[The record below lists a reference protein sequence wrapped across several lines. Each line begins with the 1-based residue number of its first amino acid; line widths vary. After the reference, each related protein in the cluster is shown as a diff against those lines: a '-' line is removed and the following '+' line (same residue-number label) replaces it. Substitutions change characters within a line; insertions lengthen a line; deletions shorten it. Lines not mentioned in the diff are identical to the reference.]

1 MICDTTF
8 LVDLMRDVPAASRK
22 AQDLVEKKSALC
34 VTAIT
39 VFEIQRGMHR
49 STDMQRKNLERV
61 LDGLGLLVLDR
72 ASASRAA
79 QIDLRLREKGLE
91 IEAEDCMIAGIALER
106 GESILTRN
114 VKHFSRI
121 PGIRVESY

>member
-8 LVDLMRDVPAASRK
+8 LVDLMRNVPAASRK
-22 AQDLVEKKSALC
+22 AQDLVDKKSVLC
-34 VTAIT
+34 VTAVT
-39 VFEIQRGMHR
+39 VFEIERGLRR
-49 STDMQRKNLERV
+49 SNDGQKEKLQRV
-61 LDGLGLLVLDR
+61 LDGLDLLVLDR

-79 QIDLRLREKGLE
+79 EIDLRLREKGLE
-91 IEAEDCMIAGIALER
+91 IEAEDCMIAGIALEN

-121 PGIRVESY
+121 PGMRVESY